1 MQNAIINR
9 VGRTLTTSKLFWRLV
24 CVLLLMPSLQNVG
37 YAASQVRI
45 SESPLSRKIQQS
57 IVTAVFEDR
66 NGFLWIGTQHGLY
79 KFNGS
84 SMSEF
89 SASQHGNNRIPASEI
104 KGISQDSNN
113 RILVATFGG
122 GLLAWDDATNSF
134 LQLADSNIDETRYLS
149 DLVVSADG
157 RVWVGGK
164 GGLFQYDRN
173 SQTQGLSFIEYKPR
187 NEEGEFSAIS
197 SDGYGNIYVA
207 YGKNLYKI
215 QQSSKFLIN
224 IYSGDNSSQHNGQI
238 TALAFDHSNQ
248 IYMGTSAGE
257 VLSLNLTEN
266 VLKKAV
272 QLGDQTA
279 VSVVTMLFYKDVLWI
294 GTNDGLVYS
303 SPAPSV
309 VTTYSQ
315 SNSGLPDNHI
325 LTLTPGAGFLWVGTY
340 RGLST
345 LSLVPFE
352 AFNKQN
358 SGVFNDVLAF
368 SEDSENRFWVG
379 TFNGLYLFN
388 EQSGKHTRYKYML
401 ENGSLADQRIMTMA
415 FKGDHLW
422 LGFQKNG
429 LQILNTKTLEIDM
442 PAIPFVEHL
451 EVTKIL
457 HTESGE
463 TWIATFNR
471 GLFRIKD
478 GEVTSYLTSGLLP
491 EPTITILFQLQSGQI
506 IASSEQVIYLQNSDS
521 LNFSP
526 LKLTID
532 DISKPPFILAI
543 SQSPTG
549 QVWIGTKDQG
559 LLILSDEAQL
569 ERAQRP
575 MHVSSSRSDPIST
588 VYEIQFDEEGNAW
601 CSTQNGIIQLDP
613 SADIL
618 ARFSTS
624 DGLQGQDFNFGASYT
639 DSLGKIYFGGSNG
652 YNRFHPNQVVVTSI
666 PPRLLITN
674 LAISKDSEIVDFD
687 ATTLNEIQLTYK
699 DYFVQFEFSVL
710 DFKDPERNQYRYILD
725 GFDHD
730 WIENGTRNTATY
742 TSLPPGDYVLRVQ
755 GANSAGV
762 WNREGLSLAVKVFP
776 PPWRT
781 WWAYTLYA
789 IFLAF
794 LLWLGKRAYDS
805 YVIEKRAREMALVMI
820 ASEERADDE
829 MQEQLEIHDDLVKS
843 VYRHSVSTLNLVG
856 DVLSIRGGQLIDE
869 NAREV
874 IAQSIER
881 VQALA
886 LLEEC
891 LFYQNE
897 VLLADLNKYTNILVS
912 NLLQKSATDEQHIT
926 TINEVSARPLPIEQA
941 SPLAI
946 ALYELLENAIV
957 HAFDESSEAN
967 YIHVILATEA
977 AGTQDAGHHRLTVQ
991 DDGAGIPSNID
1002 PLSSHTPGFVI
1013 VASMAQKL
1021 SAELSFAFRNG
1032 TLVSMVFPQQE
1043 AR

>member
-1 MQNAIINR
+1 MYDRQRETQHHLHLNSLRIFLILLGLTFLASSR
-9 VGRTLTTSKLFWRLV
+9 VSSS
-24 CVLLLMPSLQNVG
+24 PQI
-37 YAASQVRI
+37 QI
-45 SESPLSRKIQQS
+45 STSPLSRKIQQPT
-57 IVTAVFEDR
+57 ITAILRDQQS
-66 NGFLWIGTQHGLY
+66 FLWIGTQQGLY
-79 KFNGS
+79 RFDGVSPTKFSSESEGNSWIPSSNIRRIVEDANGRIFVVS
-84 SMSEF
+84 SNGGLIVSDSSKQSF
-89 SASQHGNNRIPASEI
+89 TTPAVASIKAGASI
-104 KGISQDSNN
+104 TDLVISTDGTLWASGEDGLFWYDDSQSSFVKFDRVSDSNN
-113 RILVATFGG
+113 TPIIAADTDSSVYIAY
-122 GLLAWDDATNSF
+122 
-134 LQLADSNIDETRYLS
+134 DSNLYRISNGTRSITKIKWLEG
-149 DLVVSADG
+149 DKADYG
-157 RVWVGGK
+157 R
-164 GGLFQYDRN
+164 
-173 SQTQGLSFIEYKPR
+173 
-187 NEEGEFSAIS
+187 
-197 SDGYGNIYVA
+197 
-207 YGKNLYKI
+207 
-215 QQSSKFLIN
+215 
-224 IYSGDNSSQHNGQI
+224 I
-238 TALAFDHSNQ
+238 TALAFDNTGS
-248 IYMGTSAGE
+248 IFIGTDSGFLAAISSSGAIKHTRM
-257 VLSLNLTEN
+257 VLSEIAANSITDL
-266 VLKKAV
+266 
-272 QLGDQTA
+272 
-279 VSVVTMLFYKDVLWI
+279 LFFHNSLWI
-294 GTNDGLVYS
+294 GTTNGLYYTDRYLGFLIAFLQDNSDLAS
-303 SPAPSV
+303 S
-309 VTTYSQ
+309 
-315 SNSGLPDNHI
+315 HI
-325 LTLTPGAGFLWVGTY
+325 TALFDDDDTLWVGTFH
-340 RGLST
+340 GLNTASFK
-345 LSLVPFE
+345 PFDT
-352 AFNKQN
+352 FSQQN
-358 SGVFNDVLAF
+358 SQIFNDVLTF
-368 SEDSENRFWVG
+368 EEDMDGNLWVG
-379 TFNGLYLFN
+379 TFNGLFLYDELSGTHKRFQGMSNLN
-388 EQSGKHTRYKYML
+388 ELT
-401 ENGSLADQRIMTMA
+401 DQRIMTMSA
-415 FKGDHLW
+415 TGKLLW
-422 LGFQKNG
+422 LGFRKNG
-429 LQILNTKTLEIDM
+429 VQIVDTKSLAVTTPTTPILRE
-442 PAIPFVEHL
+442 L
-451 EVTKIL
+451 EVTKIV
-457 HTESGE
+457 HAKSGS
-463 TWIATFNR
+463 TWIASF
-471 GLFRIKD
+471 
-478 GEVTSYLTSGLLP
+478 TSGLYRVNGEAITSYFSRGIP
-491 EPTITILFQLQSGQI
+491 ENSVTIILQTSNGEIFAGSEHTIYRYDESRDDFSRLALEFHPMEENLSVL
-506 IASSEQVIYLQNSDS
+506 SVSESANGDLWISTKDEGIFIWEYGDRLSDK
-521 LNFSP
+521 LKPFS
-526 LKLTID
+526 
-532 DISKPPFILAI
+532 ISKHNQQTL
-543 SQSPTG
+543 
-549 QVWIGTKDQG
+549 
-559 LLILSDEAQL
+559 
-569 ERAQRP
+569 
-575 MHVSSSRSDPIST
+575 ST
-588 VYEIQFDEEGNAW
+588 VYQVQFDTEGYAW
-601 CSTQNGIIQLDP
+601 CSTQSGIAKLDP
-613 SADIL
+613 SGRIME
-618 ARFSTS
+618 RFSAS
-624 DGLQGQDFNFGASYT
+624 DGLQGSDFNFGSSYK
-639 DSLGKIYFGGSNG
+639 DSNGRIYFGGSNG
-652 YNRFHPNQVVVTSI
+652 YNRFLPTDIHI
-666 PPRLLITN
+666 DRKPPRI
-674 LAISKDSEIVDFD
+674 IKRRVGVSKDGGLTYFD

-789 IFLAF
+789 IILAF